1 MKFHELLRSSQ
12 DYFHDICKLRF
23 VSLPISKD
31 SKDSFNMLEPTQM
44 ILSTASLSPVL
55 HRPPRTR
62 TTICGPSIG
71 PLVLMDGER
80 MYPKFS
86 SISWADL
93 DRGPRF
99 FLVSGRRW
107 TRFLSGPSTSWTDSD
122 AGPGLSFL
130 RWTSGRMD
138 SPTHGRIR
146 TADPDYDI

>member
-1 MKFHELLRSSQ
+1 MLLMMWIASYQDHGLVWKRFSAYSSS
-12 DYFHDICKLRF
+12 DCGG
-23 VSLPISKD
+23 LPTVGTS
-31 SKDSFNMLEPTQM
+31 
-44 ILSTASLSPVL
+44 
-55 HRPPRTR
+55 RPLRTR
-62 TTICGPSIG
+62 TTVRGPSIR
-71 PLVLMDGER
+71 PLVHMDGGR

-107 TRFLSGPSTSWTDSD
+107 TRFLSGPSTSWTDLD

-138 SPTHGRIR
+138 GPTHGPIR
-146 TADPDYDI
+146 TADPDYDIWSGRPDGWTGHT